1 MSVRKEKELSFDD
14 KVQHLTSRKAWE
26 DFFQKTPC
34 VKSSYLWGIGCGA
47 LMMAHKARIYPGRM
61 GLAVNWGVLTFLA
74 VSGGSFIKCADE
86 VNKKYEAVRLAME
99 NQKQF
104 KEFTEMQH
112 AKRPSG
118 KVA

>member
-1 MSVRKEKELSFDD
+1 M
-14 KVQHLTSRKAWE
+14 
-26 DFFQKTPC
+26 
-34 VKSSYLWGIGCGA
+34 
-47 LMMAHKARIYPGRM
+47 
-61 GLAVNWGVLTFLA
+61 LTFLA

-112 AKRPSG
+112 AKRANG
-118 KVA
+118 KAT